1 MRTRIKDLR
10 EDNDFYQK
18 EIAKILSISQ
28 AQYSRIE
35 SEENQLSYDGLEKLA
50 KLYNTSV
57 DYILRLTDNKK
68 PYPKGKSTN
77 NE

>member
-10 EDNDFYQK
+10 EDNDLYQK
-18 EIAKILSISQ
+18 EVAKILSVSQ

-35 SEENQLSYDGLEKLA
+35 SGENQLSYDGLEKLA

-57 DYILRLTDNKK
+57 DYILELTDEKK
-68 PYPKGKSTN
+68 PYPPSKRNK
-77 NE
+77 